1 MKDKPLRASRGSRP
15 RPASGRFVL
24 RLDPAV
30 HETLRAAARSQGL
43 SLNDFCSRR
52 LAAPAGG
59 LQGAWEAS
67 AAIRRALTL
76 LADHVVGVVVFGSW
90 ARGVAAD
97 TSDVDVLI
105 VVDSDVALT
114 RDLYRQWDSAPVTW
128 DGLPVEPHFVH
139 MADDRAITGGVW
151 AEAALDGLV
160 VFERQLELSMR
171 LVQVRHQILSGRL
184 VRRVAHGQPYWSEV
198 A

>member
-1 MKDKPLRASRGSRP
+1 MIDKSPRSLRRSRP

-30 HETLRAAARSQGL
+30 HETLRAAARSHGL
-43 SLNDFCSRR
+43 SLNDYCSRR

-59 LQGAWEAS
+59 PQESWEAS
-67 AAIRRALTL
+67 TAIRRALTL
-76 LADHVVGVVVFGSW
+76 LDDHVVGVVVFGSW

-105 VVDSDVALT
+105 VVGPGVALT

-128 DGLPVEPHFVH
+128 NGRPVEPHFVH
-139 MADDRAITGGVW
+139 MADDAAVTGGVW

-160 VFERQLELSMR
+160 VFERQFEVSMR
-171 LVQVRHQILSGRL
+171 LVRVRHQILSGRL

-198 A
+198 S